1 MKPAHQRANASR
13 VSVWALVRGWKL
25 AGRIVTDRSRGGR
38 ATTTL
43 TLYHMDGEQEFKIG
57 TASGFHRPEANSLSE
72 ILRGFGFPEAGSL
85 ADAGRLNEAFAMLG
99 LECWGV
105 L

>member
-1 MKPAHQRANASR
+1 MKPAHQKENAKR
-13 VSVWALVRGWKL
+13 VSAWALVRGGKL
-25 AGRIVTDRSRGGR
+25 AGRIITNFSRGGR

-43 TLYHMDGEQEFKIG
+43 TLYHMDNEQEFRIG
-57 TASGFHRPEANSLSE
+57 TASGFHRPEGNNLNE
-72 ILRGFGFPEAGSL
+72 ILRGFGFAEAGQL
-85 ADAGRLNEAFAMLG
+85 ADAGRMSAAFALLG